1 MKVRI
6 ASREDADIVGKVHS
20 DAWKSAYRG
29 IFPNEYVDSDTDIK
43 RKNEEVVT

>member
-1 MKVRI
+1 MNVRI

-29 IFPNEYVDSDTDIK
+29 IFSDEYIDSDTNI
-43 RKNEEVVT
+43 